1 MRAAKSMI
9 DMITS
14 SGPRSLYLSIA
25 GPSDTTP
32 TIAIANPSAASSPLK
47 SRGAVPGPNAKPR

>member
-1 MRAAKSMI
+1 
-9 DMITS
+9 MITS
-14 SGPRSLYLSIA
+14 NGPRSLYLSIA